1 MTEASIREDL
11 MRTCIQR
18 AVVAA
23 RESGGPFGALVA
35 KDDRIVAAGTNAVT
49 ELRDPTA
56 HAEIQAIRAACLA
69 LGTFDLTGC
78 DLYTSCEPCP
88 MCLGA
93 IYWARIGRI
102 YFSAT
107 RADAAAARFDD
118 ARIYEEL
125 ARPMEERALPLVR
138 ILPEEAARPFTEWA
152 ANPRRVPY

>member
-1 MTEASIREDL
+1 MTGASVREDFML
-11 MRTCIQR
+11 ACIQR
-18 AVVAA
+18 AVEAA
-23 RESGGPFGALVA
+23 RGGGGPFGALVA

-56 HAEIQAIRAACLA
+56 HAEIQAIRAACIA
-69 LGTFDLTGC
+69 LGTFELAGC

-93 IYWARIGRI
+93 IYWARIGRV

-107 RADAAAARFDD
+107 RADAAAASFDD

-125 ARPMEERALPLVR
+125 AQPMEARTLPLVR

-152 ANPRRVPY
+152 GNPRRVPY